1 MTSQWTRLAVAVWI
15 TAFGLWIPASAP
27 AGEFPQ
33 PRSGYQAPDARWRLN
48 PAGQLELT
56 FDPLN
61 NGQSEYGETY
71 TVILNDR
78 APKMCGDPDGTG
90 RHEPHGS
97 GHGHQ
102 CRGGEPD
109 RPANGNR
116 ARRADLENPQ

>member
-27 AGEFPQ
+27 AGDFPQ

-90 RHEPHGS
+90 RHTWFFTDALMIEIAPVRTQSTPKHPNPGA
-97 GHGHQ
+97 
-102 CRGGEPD
+102 RKE
-109 RPANGNR
+109 RPR
-116 ARRADLENPQ
+116 